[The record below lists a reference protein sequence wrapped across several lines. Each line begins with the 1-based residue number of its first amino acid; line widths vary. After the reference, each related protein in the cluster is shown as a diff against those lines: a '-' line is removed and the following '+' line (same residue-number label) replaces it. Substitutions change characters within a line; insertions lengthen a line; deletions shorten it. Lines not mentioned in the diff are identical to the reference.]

1 MKNGKNGK
9 NGSNG
14 KDHKIAYIDG
24 VAHQIKSSHT
34 SVLKFVREHVGKDKI
49 PSLCDDPNLVPYG
62 ACRVCSV
69 DVALKKDGPTKTVAS
84 CHTPVTEGSYILTNN
99 EDLTKLRKNIVELVL
114 TDHPMTCSTCEVNN
128 NCELQTVANDLGI
141 NEHRYNKPKQ
151 NKGIPKD
158 TSHAY
163 MRMNLDNC
171 INCGRCVRACD
182 EIQGSFVLTMSGRG
196 FDSKI
201 TTDNDLMFGDSSCV
215 SCGACAHTCPTDAIS
230 DVFASKSADYDE
242 KVRTT
247 CSYCGVG
254 CNLEAS
260 VKDGKVVSIDTPKE
274 TEVNAGHTCLKGRYA
289 FGFYDHPD
297 RLRNPLIKR
306 NGKFEKAS
314 WDEAY
319 DYIKNKLEKIIKENG
334 PDAIAG
340 ISSARCTNE
349 ENYVFQKMIR
359 ATIGTNNIDCC
370 ARICHSPTA
379 WGMQQTFGTGAATNS
394 TEDIYHAD
402 LFLVIGANP
411 TNAHPVT
418 GAKIKQQVMKGKKLI
433 VLDPITTDVAKL
445 ADYHIRLRPG
455 TNVAVLNMM
464 LYFIVESKLHKEDFI
479 LSRTEGFENFLK
491 EIKKLDIDHL
501 AKVAGVDK
509 QQVKE
514 AAIAYATAKN
524 SMEFHGLGVTEQEQ
538 GSKTVMLIADLAMI
552 TGNIGRPGVGVNP
565 LRGQNNVQGAADMGC
580 QPHQGAGYFP
590 VADEKIQNF
599 YTEKYGVVHPTKAG
613 LKIPEIFDAAIN
625 KEVKAVWI
633 IGEDVVQT
641 DPNSAHVAKAMNS
654 LDLLVVQE
662 IFMSETAK
670 HADVVLPG
678 TTFLEKDGT
687 FTNTER
693 RVQRVNKAAE
703 PLPGT
708 KPDGLIVTEMMQ
720 KLGYDQKL
728 YDADEVLAEIADV
741 VPFFKGITRERLG
754 KLGLQWPVKEDG
766 TDTKILHRKEFKL
779 GKGRIKY
786 FDWKESSELEKNK
799 KDFPLILTT
808 SRVLQHYNAATM
820 TKRTKNIKI
829 VDEDILLIHPKDAK
843 YRELSTGDVARL
855 YSGRGE
861 VSLKVEVTEKVKA
874 GIVFTTFHF
883 PEHMVNMVTGHGKD
897 EETMCAEYKVSAV
910 EVQKISNQFKTEVS
924 TEKDQAEVTKTLRT

>member
-1 MKNGKNGK
+1 MSAEKR
-9 NGSNG
+9 
-14 KDHKIAYIDG
+14 KIAYIDG
-24 VAHQIKSSHT
+24 KPYEIGSNHT
-34 SVLKFVREHVGKDKI
+34 SILIFVKSYLGKKQV
-49 PSLCDDPNLVPYG
+49 PTLCDDPNLAPYG

-69 DVALKKDGPTKTVAS
+69 EVALEKDGPTKVVAS
-84 CHTPVTEGSYILTNN
+84 CHTPIGENQHVFTNN
-99 EDLTKLRKNIVELVL
+99 ESLKSLRKNIVELVL
-114 TDHPMTCSTCEVNN
+114 TDHPMECGTCEVDN
-128 NCELQTVANDLGI
+128 NCELQDVANDLEIKG
-141 NEHRYNKPKQ
+141 HRYNKPKQ
-151 NKGIPKD
+151 HKGIPKD
-158 TSHAY
+158 TSHSY
-163 MRMNLDNC
+163 MRMNLNNC

-196 FDSKI
+196 FESRI
-201 TTDNDLMFGDSSCV
+201 TTDNDMLFGDSSCV

-230 DVFASKSADYDE
+230 DVFASKSSSYDH

-260 VKDGKVVSIDTPKE
+260 VKDGKVISIDTPKE
-274 TEVNAGHTCLKGRYA
+274 TEVNAGHTCVKGRYA
-289 FGFYDHPD
+289 FGFYNHPD
-297 RLRNPLIKR
+297 RLRSPLIKR

-319 DYIKNKLEKIIKENG
+319 DFIKKKIEKIKKENG

-349 ENYVFQKMIR
+349 ENYIFQKMIR
-359 ATIGTNNIDCC
+359 VVIGTNNIDCC

-433 VLDPITTDVAKL
+433 VLDPIETELAKL

-464 LYFIVESKLHKEDFI
+464 LYFIVKSKLYKKDFVEN
-479 LSRTEGFENFLK
+479 RTEGFDKFFEHINS
-491 EIKKLDIDHL
+491 LDIDQL
-501 AKVAGVDK
+501 AKAAEIDK
-509 QQVKE
+509 QMVKE

-524 SMEFHGLGVTEQEQ
+524 SMEFHGLGVTEHEQ

-552 TGNIGRPGVGVNP
+552 TGNIGRRGVGVNP

-580 QPHQGAGYFP
+580 QPHQGAGYFELSEQKNQ
-590 VADEKIQNF
+590 DF
-599 YTEKYGVVHPTKAG
+599 YSEKYGVTHPTKAG
-613 LKIPEIFDAAIN
+613 LKIPEIFDSAIK
-625 KEVKAVWI
+625 KEVKGLWI
-633 IGEDVVQT
+633 IGEDIVQT
-641 DPNSAHVAKAMNS
+641 DPNSNHVIEAMKA

-670 HADVVLPG
+670 YADVVLPG
-678 TTFLEKDGT
+678 TTFLEKEGT

-693 RVQRVNKAAE
+693 RVQRVNRAAE
-703 PLPGT
+703 PLSGT
-708 KPDGLIVTEMMQ
+708 KPDGIIVTEMMQ
-720 KLGYDQKL
+720 KLGFNQKI

-766 TDTKILHRKEFKL
+766 TDTKILHEKEFKL
-779 GKGRIKY
+779 GKGRLKY
-786 FDWKESSELEKNK
+786 FDWKESSEIEKNK
-799 KDFPLILTT
+799 NNYPLILTT

-820 TKRTKNIKI
+820 TRRTSNIDI
-829 VDEDILLIHPKDAK
+829 VKEDILLVHPKDAK
-843 YRELSTGDVARL
+843 NRELNTGDIARL

-861 VSLKVEVTEKVKA
+861 VALKVEVTDTVKE
-874 GIVFTTFHF
+874 GVVFTTFHF

-897 EETMCAEYKVSAV
+897 EETKCAEYKVSSV
-910 EVQKISNQFKTEVS
+910 EIQKISNQFKTDHYS
-924 TEKDQAEVTKTLRT
+924 DKDAIEKS

>member
-1 MKNGKNGK
+1 MSSEKR
-9 NGSNG
+9 
-14 KDHKIAYIDG
+14 KIAYIDG
-24 VAHQIKSSHT
+24 KPYEIGSHHT
-34 SVLKFVREHVGKDKI
+34 SILKFIKGYLGEDKV
-49 PSLCDDPNLVPYG
+49 PTLCDDPNLAPYG
-62 ACRVCSV
+62 ACRICSV
-69 DVALKKDGPTKTVAS
+69 EVALVKDGPTKIVAS
-84 CHTPVTEGSYILTNN
+84 CHTPVAENQHIFTNN
-99 EDLTKLRKNIVELVL
+99 ETLHGLRKNIVELVL
-114 TDHPMTCSTCEVNN
+114 TDHPMTCGTCEVNN
-128 NCELQTVANDLGI
+128 NCELQKVAIDLGI
-141 NEHRYNKPKQ
+141 SDHRYNNPKQ
-151 NKGIPKD
+151 HKGIPKD

-196 FDSKI
+196 FESRI
-201 TTDNDLMFGDSSCV
+201 TTDNNMLFGDSSCV

-230 DVFASKSADYDE
+230 DIFKSKSADVDK

-260 VKDGKVVSIDTPKE
+260 IKNNKVVSIDTPKH
-274 TEVNAGHTCLKGRYA
+274 TEVNAGHTCIKGRYA

-297 RLRNPLIKR
+297 RLRSPLIKR
-306 NGKFEKAS
+306 NGKFEKAT

-319 DYIKNKLEKIIKENG
+319 DLIKSEFNRIIKNSG

-349 ENYVFQKMIR
+349 ENYLFQKMIR
-359 ATIGTNNIDCC
+359 AVVGTNSVDCC

-433 VLDPITTDVAKL
+433 VLDPITTELAKL
-445 ADYHIRLRPG
+445 ADYHIKLRPG

-464 LYFIVESKLHKEDFI
+464 HYFILEANLQKVDFI
-479 LSRTEGFENFLK
+479 RDRTEGYENFVK
-491 EIKKLDIDHL
+491 EIKRQDVDAL

-509 QQVKE
+509 ELVKK

-524 SMEFHGLGVTEQEQ
+524 AMEFHGLGVTEHEQ

-552 TGNIGRPGVGVNP
+552 TGNIGRPGVGINP

-580 QPHQGAGYFP
+580 QPHQGAGYFN
-590 VADEKIQNF
+590 VADPKIQEY
-599 YTEKYGVVHPTKAG
+599 YTGKYGVTHPTKPG
-613 LKIPEIFDAAIN
+613 LKIPQMFEAAID
-625 KEVKAVWI
+625 KELKALWI
-633 IGEDVVQT
+633 IGEDIVQT
-641 DPNSAHVAKAMNS
+641 DPDSSHVIKAMKS
-654 LDLLVVQE
+654 LEFLVVQE

-670 HADVVLPG
+670 LATVVLPG
-678 TTFLEKDGT
+678 TTFLEKEGT

-693 RVQRVNKAAE
+693 RIQRVNRAAP

-708 KPDGLIVTEMMQ
+708 KPDGVIVAEMMQ
-720 KLGYDQKL
+720 KFGFKQPA
-728 YDADEVLAEIADV
+728 YDADQVLAEIADV
-741 VPFFKGITRERLG
+741 VPFFKGVTRERLG

-766 TDTKILHRKEFKL
+766 TDTKILHTEKFTI
-779 GKGRIKY
+779 GKGQFKN
-786 FDWKESSELEKNK
+786 FDWKESTELTNNQKE
-799 KDFPLILTT
+799 FPLILTT
-808 SRVLQHYNAATM
+808 SRALQHYNCGTM
-820 TKRTKNIKI
+820 TRRTSNVDIM
-829 VDEDILLIHPKDAK
+829 DEDILLMNPKDADT
-843 YRELSTGDVARL
+843 RDIITGDFAQL
-855 YSGRGE
+855 YSGRGS
-861 VSLKVEVTEKVKA
+861 VNLKVEVTDKTKE

-883 PEHMVNMVTGHGKD
+883 PEHMVNMVTGEGKD

-910 EVQKISNQFKTEVS
+910 EVRKISNRFEAKENEHRVEVKLS
-924 TEKDQAEVTKTLRT
+924 N

>member
-1 MKNGKNGK
+1 MSSEKR
-9 NGSNG
+9 
-14 KDHKIAYIDG
+14 KIAYIDG
-24 VAHQIKSSHT
+24 KPYEIGPNHSSI
-34 SVLKFVREHVGKDKI
+34 LKFVKSYLGEKKV
-49 PSLCDDPNLVPYG
+49 PTLCDDPNLAPYG

-69 DVALKKDGPTKTVAS
+69 EVALEKDGPTKVVAS
-84 CHTPVTEGSYILTNN
+84 CHTPVGENQHIFTSNEGLQN
-99 EDLTKLRKNIVELVL
+99 LRKNIVELVL
-114 TDHPMTCSTCEVNN
+114 TDHPMDCDTCEVDQ

-141 NEHRYNKPKQ
+141 SDHRYNNPKQ
-151 NKGIPKD
+151 HKGIPKD
-158 TSHAY
+158 TSHSY

-196 FDSKI
+196 FESRI
-201 TTDNDLMFGDSSCV
+201 TTDNDMLFGDSSCV

-230 DVFASKSADYDE
+230 DVFQSKSAKVDK

-260 VKDGKVVSIDTPKE
+260 IKDGKVVAIDTPKE
-274 TEVNAGHTCLKGRYA
+274 TEVNAGHTCIKGRYA

-297 RLRNPLIKR
+297 RLRSPLVKR
-306 NGKFEKAS
+306 NGKFEEAS

-319 DYIKNKLEKIIKENG
+319 DYIKEKIEKIKNENG

-359 ATIGTNNIDCC
+359 AVVGTNNIDCC

-433 VLDPITTDVAKL
+433 VLDPITTDLAKL

-464 LYFIVESKLHKEDFI
+464 LYYIVKGNLLNKDFVEN
-479 LSRTEGFENFLK
+479 RTEGFEEFLNH
-491 EIKKLDIDHL
+491 INGLDIDHL
-501 AKVAGVDK
+501 ASVAGVDK
-509 QQVKE
+509 QLVKE

-524 SMEFHGLGVTEQEQ
+524 SMEFHGLGVTEHEQ

-552 TGNIGRPGVGVNP
+552 TGNIGRRGVGVNP

-590 VADEKIQNF
+590 VADKKIQEF

-625 KEVKAVWI
+625 KEVKGLWI
-633 IGEDVVQT
+633 IGEDIVQT
-641 DPNSAHVAKAMNS
+641 DPNSAHVIKAMES

-670 HADVVLPG
+670 LADVVLPG

-708 KPDGLIVTEMMQ
+708 KPDGVIVTDMMQ
-720 KLGYDQKL
+720 KLGYDQPT
-728 YDADEVLAEIADV
+728 YDADQVLAEVADV

-766 TDTKILHRKEFKL
+766 TDTKILHEKEFKL
-779 GKGRIKY
+779 GKGQLKY
-786 FDWKESSELEKNK
+786 FDWKESTEIKNNIK
-799 KDFPLILTT
+799 EYPLILTT

-820 TKRTKNIKI
+820 TRRTKNLNI
-829 VDEDILLIHPKDAK
+829 VDEDILLVNPKDAK
-843 YRELSTGDVARL
+843 ERELNNGDIARL

-861 VSLKVEVTEKVKA
+861 VSLKVEVTDKVKE

-883 PEHMVNMVTGHGKD
+883 PEHMVNMVTGDGKD
-897 EETMCAEYKVSAV
+897 EETKCAEYKVSAV
-910 EVQKISNQFKTEVS
+910 QVQKISNKFKTEIQPGQN
-924 TEKDQAEVTKTLRT
+924 QAEVI

>member
-1 MKNGKNGK
+1 MSAEKRKV
-9 NGSNG
+9 
-14 KDHKIAYIDG
+14 AYIDG
-24 VAHQIKSSHT
+24 KPYEIGPNHT
-34 SVLKFVREHVGKDKI
+34 SILKFVKSYLGEKKV
-49 PSLCDDPNLVPYG
+49 PTLCDDPNLAPYG

-69 DVALKKDGPTKTVAS
+69 EVALEKDGPTKVVAS
-84 CHTPVTEGSYILTNN
+84 CHTPVGENQHIFTSNDGLQN
-99 EDLTKLRKNIVELVL
+99 LRKNIVELVL
-114 TDHPMTCSTCEVNN
+114 TDHPMNCDTCEVDK

-141 NEHRYNKPKQ
+141 SDHRYNNPKQ
-151 NKGIPKD
+151 HKGTPKD
-158 TSHAY
+158 TSHSY

-196 FDSKI
+196 FESRI
-201 TTDNDLMFGDSSCV
+201 TTDNDMLFGDSSCV

-230 DVFASKSADYDE
+230 DVFQSKSVKVDK

-254 CNLEAS
+254 CNLETS
-260 VKDGKVVSIDTPKE
+260 VKDGKVVAIDTPKE
-274 TEVNAGHTCLKGRYA
+274 TEVNAGHTCIKGRYA

-297 RLRNPLIKR
+297 RLRSPLIKR
-306 NGKFEKAS
+306 NGKFEEAS
-314 WDEAY
+314 WDDAY
-319 DYIKNKLEKIIKENG
+319 EYIKQKLEKIKNESG

-359 ATIGTNNIDCC
+359 AAIGTNNIDCC

-433 VLDPITTDVAKL
+433 VLDPITTDIAKL

-464 LYFIVESKLHKEDFI
+464 LYYIVKGNLLNKDFVEN
-479 LSRTEGFENFLK
+479 RTEGFDEFLNH
-491 EIKKLDIDHL
+491 INGLDIDHL
-501 AKVAGVDK
+501 ASVAGVDK
-509 QQVKE
+509 QLVKE

-524 SMEFHGLGVTEQEQ
+524 SMEFHGLGVTEHEQ

-552 TGNIGRPGVGVNP
+552 TGNIGRRGVGVNP

-590 VADEKIQNF
+590 VADKKIQDF
-599 YTEKYGVVHPTKAG
+599 YTEKYGAVHPTKAG

-625 KEVKAVWI
+625 KEVKGLWI
-633 IGEDVVQT
+633 IGEDIVQT
-641 DPNSAHVAKAMNS
+641 DPNSAHVIKAMES

-670 HADVVLPG
+670 LADVVLPG

-708 KPDGLIVTEMMQ
+708 KPDGVIVTEMMQ
-720 KLGYDQKL
+720 KLGYDQPT
-728 YDADEVLAEIADV
+728 YDADQVLAEVADV

-766 TDTKILHRKEFKL
+766 TDTKILHEKEFKL
-779 GKGRIKY
+779 GKGRLKS
-786 FDWKESSELEKNK
+786 FDWKESTEIKNNIK
-799 KDFPLILTT
+799 EYPLILTT

-820 TKRTKNIKI
+820 TRRTKNLNI
-829 VDEDILLIHPKDAK
+829 VDEDILLVNPIDAK
-843 YRELSTGDVARL
+843 ERELNNGDIARL

-861 VSLKVEVTEKVKA
+861 VSLKVEVTDKVKE

-883 PEHMVNMVTGHGKD
+883 PEHMVNMVTGDGKD
-897 EETMCAEYKVSAV
+897 EETKCAEYKVSSV
-910 EVQKISNQFKTEVS
+910 QVQKISNQFKTEVKPK
-924 TEKDQAEVTKTLRT
+924 EHQAEVS

>member
-1 MKNGKNGK
+1 MSAEKRKV
-9 NGSNG
+9 
-14 KDHKIAYIDG
+14 AYIDG
-24 VAHQIKSSHT
+24 KPYEIGQNHT
-34 SVLKFVREHVGKDKI
+34 SILKFVKSYLGEKKV
-49 PSLCDDPNLVPYG
+49 PTLCDDPNLAPYG

-69 DVALKKDGPTKTVAS
+69 EVALEKDGPTKVVAS
-84 CHTPVTEGSYILTNN
+84 CHTPVGENQHIFTSNDGLQN
-99 EDLTKLRKNIVELVL
+99 LRKNIVELVL
-114 TDHPMTCSTCEVNN
+114 TDHPMNCDTCEVDK

-141 NEHRYNKPKQ
+141 SDHRYNNPKQ
-151 NKGIPKD
+151 HKGTPKD
-158 TSHAY
+158 TSHSY

-196 FDSKI
+196 FESRI
-201 TTDNDLMFGDSSCV
+201 TTDNDMLFGDSSCV

-230 DVFASKSADYDE
+230 DVFQSKSVKVDK

-254 CNLEAS
+254 CNLETS
-260 VKDGKVVSIDTPKE
+260 VKDGKVVAIDTPKE
-274 TEVNAGHTCLKGRYA
+274 TEVNAGHTCIKGRYA

-297 RLRNPLIKR
+297 RLRSPLIKK
-306 NGKFEKAS
+306 NGKFEEAS
-314 WDEAY
+314 WDDAY
-319 DYIKNKLEKIIKENG
+319 EYIKQKLEKIKNESG

-359 ATIGTNNIDCC
+359 AAIGTNNIDCC

-433 VLDPITTDVAKL
+433 VLDPITTDIAKL

-464 LYFIVESKLHKEDFI
+464 LYYIVKGNLLNKEFVEN
-479 LSRTEGFENFLK
+479 RTEGFEEFLNH
-491 EIKKLDIDHL
+491 INGLDIDHL
-501 AKVAGVDK
+501 ASVAGVDK
-509 QQVKE
+509 QLVKE

-524 SMEFHGLGVTEQEQ
+524 SMEFHGLGVTEHEQ

-552 TGNIGRPGVGVNP
+552 TGNIGRRGVGVNP

-590 VADEKIQNF
+590 VADKKIQDF
-599 YTEKYGVVHPTKAG
+599 YTEKYGAIHPTKAG

-625 KEVKAVWI
+625 KEVKGLWI
-633 IGEDVVQT
+633 IGEDIVQT
-641 DPNSAHVAKAMNS
+641 DPNSAHVIKAMES

-670 HADVVLPG
+670 LADVVLPG

-708 KPDGLIVTEMMQ
+708 KPDGVIVTEMMQ
-720 KLGYDQKL
+720 KLGYDQPT
-728 YDADEVLAEIADV
+728 YDADQVLAEVADV

-766 TDTKILHRKEFKL
+766 TDTKILHEKEFKL
-779 GKGRIKY
+779 GKGRLKS
-786 FDWKESSELEKNK
+786 FDWKESTEIKNNIK
-799 KDFPLILTT
+799 EYPLILTT

-820 TKRTKNIKI
+820 TRRTKNLNI
-829 VDEDILLIHPKDAK
+829 VDEDILLVNPIDAK
-843 YRELSTGDVARL
+843 ERELNNGDIARL

-861 VSLKVEVTEKVKA
+861 VSLKVEVTDKVKE

-883 PEHMVNMVTGHGKD
+883 PEHMVNMVTGDGKD
-897 EETMCAEYKVSAV
+897 EETKCAEYKVSAV
-910 EVQKISNQFKTEVS
+910 QVQKISNKFKTEIS
-924 TEKDQAEVTKTLRT
+924 PSEKQAEIVRN

>member
-1 MKNGKNGK
+1 MSAEKRKV
-9 NGSNG
+9 
-14 KDHKIAYIDG
+14 AYIDG
-24 VAHQIKSSHT
+24 KPYEIGQNHT
-34 SVLKFVREHVGKDKI
+34 SILKFVKSYLGEKKV
-49 PSLCDDPNLVPYG
+49 PTLCDDPNLAPYG

-69 DVALKKDGPTKTVAS
+69 EVALEKDGPTKVVAS
-84 CHTPVTEGSYILTNN
+84 CHTPVGENQHIFTNN
-99 EDLTKLRKNIVELVL
+99 EGLQNLRKNIVELVL
-114 TDHPMTCSTCEVNN
+114 TDHPMNCDTCEVDK

-141 NEHRYNKPKQ
+141 SDHRYNNPKQ
-151 NKGIPKD
+151 NKGTPKD
-158 TSHAY
+158 TSHSY

-196 FDSKI
+196 FESRI
-201 TTDNDLMFGDSSCV
+201 TTDNDMLFGDSSCV

-230 DVFASKSADYDE
+230 DVFQSKSVKVDK

-254 CNLEAS
+254 CNLETS
-260 VKDGKVVSIDTPKE
+260 VKDGKVVAIDTPKE
-274 TEVNAGHTCLKGRYA
+274 TEVNAGHTCIKGRYA

-297 RLRNPLIKR
+297 RLRSPLIKK
-306 NGKFEKAS
+306 NGKFEEVS
-314 WDEAY
+314 WDDAY
-319 DYIKNKLEKIIKENG
+319 EYIKQKLEKIKNESG

-359 ATIGTNNIDCC
+359 AAIGTNNIDCC

-433 VLDPITTDVAKL
+433 VLDPISTDIAKL

-464 LYFIVESKLHKEDFI
+464 LYYIVKGNLLKKDFVEN
-479 LSRTEGFENFLK
+479 RTEGFDEFLNH
-491 EIKKLDIDHL
+491 INGLDIDHL
-501 AKVAGVDK
+501 ASVAGVDK
-509 QQVKE
+509 QLVKE

-524 SMEFHGLGVTEQEQ
+524 SMEFHGLGVTEHEQ
-538 GSKTVMLIADLAMI
+538 GSKTVRLIADLAMI
-552 TGNIGRPGVGVNP
+552 TGNIGRRGVGVNP

-590 VADEKIQNF
+590 VADKKIQDF
-599 YTEKYGVVHPTKAG
+599 YTEKYGAVHPTKAG

-625 KEVKAVWI
+625 KEVKGLWI
-633 IGEDVVQT
+633 IGEDIVQT
-641 DPNSAHVAKAMNS
+641 DPNSAHVIKAMES

-670 HADVVLPG
+670 LADVVLPG

-708 KPDGLIVTEMMQ
+708 KPDGVIVTEMMQ
-720 KLGYDQKL
+720 KLGYDQPT
-728 YDADEVLAEIADV
+728 YDADQVLAEVADV

-766 TDTKILHRKEFKL
+766 TDTKILHEKEFKL
-779 GKGRIKY
+779 GKGRLKS
-786 FDWKESSELEKNK
+786 FDWKESTEIKNNIREY
-799 KDFPLILTT
+799 PLILTT

-820 TKRTKNIKI
+820 TRRTKNLNI
-829 VDEDILLIHPKDAK
+829 VDEDILLVNPIDAK
-843 YRELSTGDVARL
+843 ERELNNGDIARL

-861 VSLKVEVTEKVKA
+861 VSLKVEVTDKVKE

-883 PEHMVNMVTGHGKD
+883 PEHMVNMVTGDGKD
-897 EETMCAEYKVSAV
+897 EETKCAEYKVSAV
-910 EVQKISNQFKTEVS
+910 QVQKISNKFKTEIS
-924 TEKDQAEVTKTLRT
+924 PSEKQAEIVRN

>member
-1 MKNGKNGK
+1 MSAEKRKV
-9 NGSNG
+9 
-14 KDHKIAYIDG
+14 AYIDG
-24 VAHQIKSSHT
+24 KPYEIGQNHT
-34 SVLKFVREHVGKDKI
+34 SILKFVKSYLGEKKV
-49 PSLCDDPNLVPYG
+49 PTLCDDPNLAPYG

-69 DVALKKDGPTKTVAS
+69 EVALEKDGPTKVVAS
-84 CHTPVTEGSYILTNN
+84 CHTPVGENQHIFTSNDGLQN
-99 EDLTKLRKNIVELVL
+99 LRKNIVELVL
-114 TDHPMTCSTCEVNN
+114 TDHPMNCDTCEVDK

-141 NEHRYNKPKQ
+141 SDHRYNNPKQ
-151 NKGIPKD
+151 HKGTPKD
-158 TSHAY
+158 TSHSY

-196 FDSKI
+196 FESRI
-201 TTDNDLMFGDSSCV
+201 TTDNDMLFGDSSCV

-230 DVFASKSADYDE
+230 DVFQSKSVKVDK

-254 CNLEAS
+254 CNLETS
-260 VKDGKVVSIDTPKE
+260 VKDGKVVAIDTPKE
-274 TEVNAGHTCLKGRYA
+274 TEVNAGHTCIKGRYA

-297 RLRNPLIKR
+297 RLRSPLIKR
-306 NGKFEKAS
+306 NGKFEEAS
-314 WDEAY
+314 WDDAY
-319 DYIKNKLEKIIKENG
+319 EYIKQKLEKIKNESG

-359 ATIGTNNIDCC
+359 AAIGTNNIDCC

-433 VLDPITTDVAKL
+433 VLDPITTDIAKL

-464 LYFIVESKLHKEDFI
+464 LYYIVKGNLLNKDFVEN
-479 LSRTEGFENFLK
+479 RTEGFDEFLNH
-491 EIKKLDIDHL
+491 INGLDIDHL
-501 AKVAGVDK
+501 ASVAGVDK
-509 QQVKE
+509 QLVKE

-524 SMEFHGLGVTEQEQ
+524 SMEFHGLGVTEHEQ

-552 TGNIGRPGVGVNP
+552 TGNIGRRGVGVNP

-590 VADEKIQNF
+590 VADKKIQDF
-599 YTEKYGVVHPTKAG
+599 YTEKYGAVHPTKAG

-625 KEVKAVWI
+625 KEVKGLWI
-633 IGEDVVQT
+633 IGEDIVQT
-641 DPNSAHVAKAMNS
+641 DPNSAHVIKAMES

-670 HADVVLPG
+670 LADVVLPG

-708 KPDGLIVTEMMQ
+708 KPDGVIVTEMMQ
-720 KLGYDQKL
+720 KLGYDQPT
-728 YDADEVLAEIADV
+728 YDADQVLAEVADV

-766 TDTKILHRKEFKL
+766 TDTKILHEKEFKL
-779 GKGRIKY
+779 GKGRLKS
-786 FDWKESSELEKNK
+786 FDWKESTEIKNNIK
-799 KDFPLILTT
+799 EYPLILTT

-820 TKRTKNIKI
+820 TRRTKNLNI
-829 VDEDILLIHPKDAK
+829 VDEDILLVNPIDAK
-843 YRELSTGDVARL
+843 ERELSNGDIARL

-861 VSLKVEVTEKVKA
+861 VSLKVEVTDKVKE

-883 PEHMVNMVTGHGKD
+883 PEHMVNMVTGDGKD
-897 EETMCAEYKVSAV
+897 EETKCAEYKVSAV
-910 EVQKISNQFKTEVS
+910 QVQKISNKFKTEIS
-924 TEKDQAEVTKTLRT
+924 PSEKQAEIVRN

>member
-1 MKNGKNGK
+1 MSAEKRKV
-9 NGSNG
+9 
-14 KDHKIAYIDG
+14 AYIDG
-24 VAHQIKSSHT
+24 KPYEIGQNHT
-34 SVLKFVREHVGKDKI
+34 SILKFVKSYLGEKKV
-49 PSLCDDPNLVPYG
+49 PTLCDDPNLVPYG

-69 DVALKKDGPTKTVAS
+69 EVALEKDGPTKVVAS
-84 CHTPVTEGSYILTNN
+84 CHTPVGENQHIFTSNEGLQN
-99 EDLTKLRKNIVELVL
+99 LRKNIVELVL
-114 TDHPMTCSTCEVNN
+114 TDHPMNCDTCEVDK

-141 NEHRYNKPKQ
+141 SDHRYNNPKQ
-151 NKGIPKD
+151 HKGTPKD
-158 TSHAY
+158 TSHSY

-196 FDSKI
+196 FESRI
-201 TTDNDLMFGDSSCV
+201 TTDNDMLFGDSSCV

-230 DVFASKSADYDE
+230 DVFQSKSVKVDK

-254 CNLEAS
+254 CNLETS
-260 VKDGKVVSIDTPKE
+260 VKDGKVVAIDTPKE
-274 TEVNAGHTCLKGRYA
+274 TEVNAGHTCIKGRYA

-297 RLRNPLIKR
+297 RLRSPLIKK
-306 NGKFEKAS
+306 NGKFEEAS
-314 WDEAY
+314 WDDAY
-319 DYIKNKLEKIIKENG
+319 KYIKQKLEKIKNESG

-359 ATIGTNNIDCC
+359 AAIGTNNIDCC

-433 VLDPITTDVAKL
+433 VLDPITTDIAKL

-464 LYFIVESKLHKEDFI
+464 LYYIVKGNLLNKDFVEN
-479 LSRTEGFENFLK
+479 RTEGFDEFLNH
-491 EIKKLDIDHL
+491 INGLDIDHL
-501 AKVAGVDK
+501 ASVAGVDK
-509 QQVKE
+509 QLVKE

-524 SMEFHGLGVTEQEQ
+524 SMEFHGLGVTEHEQ

-552 TGNIGRPGVGVNP
+552 TGNIGRRGVGVNP

-590 VADEKIQNF
+590 VADKKIQDF
-599 YTEKYGVVHPTKAG
+599 YTEKYGAVHPTKAG

-625 KEVKAVWI
+625 KEVKGLWI
-633 IGEDVVQT
+633 IGEDIVQT
-641 DPNSAHVAKAMNS
+641 DPNSAHVIKAMQS

-670 HADVVLPG
+670 LADVVLPG

-708 KPDGLIVTEMMQ
+708 KPDGVIVTEMMQ
-720 KLGYDQKL
+720 KLGYDQPT
-728 YDADEVLAEIADV
+728 YDADQVLAEVADV

-766 TDTKILHRKEFKL
+766 TDTKILHEKEFKL
-779 GKGRIKY
+779 GKGRLKS
-786 FDWKESSELEKNK
+786 FDWKESTEIKNNIK
-799 KDFPLILTT
+799 EYPLILTT

-820 TKRTKNIKI
+820 TRRTKNLNII
-829 VDEDILLIHPKDAK
+829 DEDILLVNPIDAK
-843 YRELSTGDVARL
+843 ERELNNGDIARL

-861 VSLKVEVTEKVKA
+861 VSLKVEVTDKVKE

-883 PEHMVNMVTGHGKD
+883 PEHMVNMVTGDGKD
-897 EETMCAEYKVSAV
+897 EETKCAEYKVSAV
-910 EVQKISNQFKTEVS
+910 QVQKISNKFKTEIS
-924 TEKDQAEVTKTLRT
+924 PSEKQAEIVRN

>member
-1 MKNGKNGK
+1 MSAEKRKV
-9 NGSNG
+9 
-14 KDHKIAYIDG
+14 AYIDG
-24 VAHQIKSSHT
+24 KPYEIGPNHT
-34 SVLKFVREHVGKDKI
+34 SILKFVKSYLGEKKV
-49 PSLCDDPNLVPYG
+49 PTLCDDPNLAPYG

-69 DVALKKDGPTKTVAS
+69 EVALEKDGPTKVVAS
-84 CHTPVTEGSYILTNN
+84 CHTPVGENQHIFTSNDGLQN
-99 EDLTKLRKNIVELVL
+99 LRKNIVELVL
-114 TDHPMTCSTCEVNN
+114 TDHPMNCDTCEVDK

-141 NEHRYNKPKQ
+141 SDHRYNNPKQ
-151 NKGIPKD
+151 HKGTPKD
-158 TSHAY
+158 TSHSY

-196 FDSKI
+196 FESRI
-201 TTDNDLMFGDSSCV
+201 TTDNDMLFGDSSCV

-230 DVFASKSADYDE
+230 DVFQSKSVKVDK

-254 CNLEAS
+254 CNLETS
-260 VKDGKVVSIDTPKE
+260 VKDGKVVAIDTPKE
-274 TEVNAGHTCLKGRYA
+274 TEVNAGHTCIKGRYA

-297 RLRNPLIKR
+297 RLRSPLIKR
-306 NGKFEKAS
+306 NGKFEEVS
-314 WDEAY
+314 WDDAY
-319 DYIKNKLEKIIKENG
+319 EYIKQKLEKIKNESG

-359 ATIGTNNIDCC
+359 AAIGTNNIDCC

-433 VLDPITTDVAKL
+433 VLDPITTDIAKL

-464 LYFIVESKLHKEDFI
+464 LYYIVKGNLLNKDFVEN
-479 LSRTEGFENFLK
+479 RTEGFDEFLNH
-491 EIKKLDIDHL
+491 INGLDIDHL
-501 AKVAGVDK
+501 ASVAGVDK
-509 QQVKE
+509 QLVKE

-524 SMEFHGLGVTEQEQ
+524 SMEFHGLGVTEHEQ

-552 TGNIGRPGVGVNP
+552 TGNIGRRGVGVNP

-590 VADEKIQNF
+590 VADKKIQDF
-599 YTEKYGVVHPTKAG
+599 YTEKYGAVHPTKAG

-625 KEVKAVWI
+625 KEVKGLWI
-633 IGEDVVQT
+633 IGEDIVQT
-641 DPNSAHVAKAMNS
+641 DPNSAHVIKAMES

-670 HADVVLPG
+670 LADVVLPG

-708 KPDGLIVTEMMQ
+708 KPDGVIVTEMMQ
-720 KLGYDQKL
+720 KLGYDQPT
-728 YDADEVLAEIADV
+728 YDADQVLAEVADV

-766 TDTKILHRKEFKL
+766 TDTKILHEKEFKL
-779 GKGRIKY
+779 GKGRLKS
-786 FDWKESSELEKNK
+786 FDWKESTEIKNNIK
-799 KDFPLILTT
+799 EYPLILTT

-820 TKRTKNIKI
+820 TRRTKNLNI
-829 VDEDILLIHPKDAK
+829 VDEDILLVNPLDAK
-843 YRELSTGDVARL
+843 ERELSNGDIARL

-861 VSLKVEVTEKVKA
+861 VSLKVEVTDKVKE

-883 PEHMVNMVTGHGKD
+883 PEHMVNMVTGDGKD
-897 EETMCAEYKVSAV
+897 EETKCAEYKVSAV
-910 EVQKISNQFKTEVS
+910 QVQKISNKFKTEIS
-924 TEKDQAEVTKTLRT
+924 PSEKQAEIVRN

>member
-1 MKNGKNGK
+1 MSAEKRKV
-9 NGSNG
+9 
-14 KDHKIAYIDG
+14 AYIDG
-24 VAHQIKSSHT
+24 KPYEIGPNHT
-34 SVLKFVREHVGKDKI
+34 SILKFVKSYLGEKKV
-49 PSLCDDPNLVPYG
+49 PTLCDDPNLAPYG

-69 DVALKKDGPTKTVAS
+69 EVALEKDGPTKVVAS
-84 CHTPVTEGSYILTNN
+84 CHTPVGENQHIFTSNDGLQN
-99 EDLTKLRKNIVELVL
+99 LRKNIVELVL
-114 TDHPMTCSTCEVNN
+114 TDHPMNCDTCEVDK

-141 NEHRYNKPKQ
+141 SDHRYNNPKQ
-151 NKGIPKD
+151 HKGTPKD
-158 TSHAY
+158 TSHSY

-196 FDSKI
+196 FESRI
-201 TTDNDLMFGDSSCV
+201 TTDNDMLFGDSSCV

-230 DVFASKSADYDE
+230 DVFQSKSV
-242 KVRTT
+242 KVDKKIRTT

-254 CNLEAS
+254 CNLETS
-260 VKDGKVVSIDTPKE
+260 VKDGKVVAIDTPKE
-274 TEVNAGHTCLKGRYA
+274 TEVNAGHTCIKGRYA

-297 RLRNPLIKR
+297 RLRSPLIKR
-306 NGKFEKAS
+306 NGKFEEVS
-314 WDEAY
+314 WDDAY
-319 DYIKNKLEKIIKENG
+319 EYIKQKLEKIKNESG

-359 ATIGTNNIDCC
+359 AAIGTNNIDCC

-433 VLDPITTDVAKL
+433 VLDPITTDIAKL

-464 LYFIVESKLHKEDFI
+464 LYYIVKGNLLNKDFVEN
-479 LSRTEGFENFLK
+479 RTEGFDEFLNH
-491 EIKKLDIDHL
+491 INGLDIDHL
-501 AKVAGVDK
+501 ASVAGVDK
-509 QQVKE
+509 QLVKE

-524 SMEFHGLGVTEQEQ
+524 SMEFHGLGVTEHEQ

-552 TGNIGRPGVGVNP
+552 TGNIGRRGVGVNP

-590 VADEKIQNF
+590 VADKKIQDF
-599 YTEKYGVVHPTKAG
+599 YTEKYGAVHPTKAG

-625 KEVKAVWI
+625 KEVKGLWI
-633 IGEDVVQT
+633 IGEDIVQT
-641 DPNSAHVAKAMNS
+641 DPNSAHVIKAMES

-670 HADVVLPG
+670 LADVVLPG

-708 KPDGLIVTEMMQ
+708 KPDGVIVTEMMQ
-720 KLGYDQKL
+720 KLGYDQPT
-728 YDADEVLAEIADV
+728 YDADQVLAEVADV

-766 TDTKILHRKEFKL
+766 TDTKILHEKEFKL
-779 GKGRIKY
+779 GKGRLKS
-786 FDWKESSELEKNK
+786 FDWKESTEIKNNIK
-799 KDFPLILTT
+799 EYPLILTT

-820 TKRTKNIKI
+820 TRRTKNLNI
-829 VDEDILLIHPKDAK
+829 VDEDILLVNPLDAK
-843 YRELSTGDVARL
+843 ERELSNGDIARL

-861 VSLKVEVTEKVKA
+861 VSLKVEVTDKVKE

-883 PEHMVNMVTGHGKD
+883 PEHMVNMVTGDGKD
-897 EETMCAEYKVSAV
+897 EETKCAEYKVSAV
-910 EVQKISNQFKTEVS
+910 QVQKISNKFKTEIS
-924 TEKDQAEVTKTLRT
+924 PSEKQAEIVRN

>member
-1 MKNGKNGK
+1 MSAEKRKV
-9 NGSNG
+9 
-14 KDHKIAYIDG
+14 AYIDG
-24 VAHQIKSSHT
+24 KPYEIGQNHT
-34 SVLKFVREHVGKDKI
+34 SILKFVKSYLGEKKV
-49 PSLCDDPNLVPYG
+49 PTLCDDPNLAPYG

-69 DVALKKDGPTKTVAS
+69 EVALEKDGPTKVVAS
-84 CHTPVTEGSYILTNN
+84 CHTPVGENQHIFTSNDSLQT
-99 EDLTKLRKNIVELVL
+99 LRKNIVELVL
-114 TDHPMTCSTCEVNN
+114 TDHPMNCDTCEVDK

-141 NEHRYNKPKQ
+141 NDHRYNNPKQ
-151 NKGIPKD
+151 HKGIPKD
-158 TSHAY
+158 TSHSY

-196 FDSKI
+196 FESRI
-201 TTDNDLMFGDSSCV
+201 TTDNDMLFGDSSCV

-230 DVFASKSADYDE
+230 DVFQSKSVKVDK

-254 CNLEAS
+254 CNLETS
-260 VKDGKVVSIDTPKE
+260 VKDGKVVAIDTPKE
-274 TEVNAGHTCLKGRYA
+274 TEVNAGHTCIKGRYA

-297 RLRNPLIKR
+297 RLRSPLIKR

-314 WDEAY
+314 WDDAY
-319 DYIKNKLEKIIKENG
+319 EYIKQKLEKIKNESG

-359 ATIGTNNIDCC
+359 AAIGTNNIDCC

-433 VLDPITTDVAKL
+433 VLDPITTDLAKL

-464 LYFIVESKLHKEDFI
+464 LYYIVKGNIFNKDFVEN
-479 LSRTEGFENFLK
+479 RTEGFEEFFNH
-491 EIKKLDIDHL
+491 IDSLDIDHL
-501 AKVAGVDK
+501 ASVAGVDK
-509 QQVKE
+509 QLVKE

-524 SMEFHGLGVTEQEQ
+524 SMEFHGLGVTEHEQ

-552 TGNIGRPGVGVNP
+552 TGNIGRRGVGVNP

-590 VADEKIQNF
+590 VADKKIQDF
-599 YTEKYGVVHPTKAG
+599 YTEKYGAVHPTKAG

-625 KEVKAVWI
+625 KEVKGLWI
-633 IGEDVVQT
+633 IGEDIVQT
-641 DPNSAHVAKAMNS
+641 DPNSAHVIKAMES

-670 HADVVLPG
+670 LADVVLPG

-708 KPDGLIVTEMMQ
+708 KPDGVIVTEMMQ
-720 KLGYDQKL
+720 KLGYDQPT
-728 YDADEVLAEIADV
+728 YDADQVLAEVADV

-766 TDTKILHRKEFKL
+766 TDTKILHEKEFKL
-779 GKGRIKY
+779 GKGQLKY
-786 FDWKESSELEKNK
+786 FDWKESTEIKNNIK
-799 KDFPLILTT
+799 EYPLILTT

-820 TKRTKNIKI
+820 TRRTKNLNI
-829 VDEDILLIHPKDAK
+829 VDEDILLVNPIDAK
-843 YRELSTGDVARL
+843 ERELNNGDIARL

-861 VSLKVEVTEKVKA
+861 VSLKVEVTDKVKE

-883 PEHMVNMVTGHGKD
+883 PEHMVNMVTGDGKD
-897 EETMCAEYKVSAV
+897 EETKCAEYKVSAV
-910 EVQKISNQFKTEVS
+910 QVQKISNKFKTEITPS
-924 TEKDQAEVTKTLRT
+924 EKEAQITRV